1 MTKEQIKLDLYTA
14 FAEPD
19 GNIQEQAILK
29 AIKDIGD
36 IENEDGVFSAYM
48 IDLRDFL
55 LDYVK

>member
-1 MTKEQIKLDLYTA
+1 MNKEIIKTDLLTA
-14 FAEPD
+14 FTEPD

-36 IENEDGVFSAYM
+36 IENEAGVFSNYM
-48 IDLRDFL
+48 IELRDFL